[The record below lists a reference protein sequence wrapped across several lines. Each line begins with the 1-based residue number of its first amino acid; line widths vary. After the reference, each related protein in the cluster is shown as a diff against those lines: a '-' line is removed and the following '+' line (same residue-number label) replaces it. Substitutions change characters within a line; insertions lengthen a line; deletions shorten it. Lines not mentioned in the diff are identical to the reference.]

1 MYTQAMNEELNHNM
15 SNTSLAIILLAA
27 LALAIIIVAAVS
39 GISLQQAKAIT
50 SLKHPSLCRHNPL
63 FERVNLFRHHL
74 QTLQIM
80 VTCLT

>member
-1 MYTQAMNEELNHNM
+1 M

-27 LALAIIIVAAVS
+27 LVLAIIIIVPAVS
-39 GISLQQAKAIT
+39 GISSLQQAKAT
-50 SLKHPSLCRHNPL
+50 SLKYSAFCRHNPL
-63 FERVNLFRHHL
+63 SERVNFFRHHL